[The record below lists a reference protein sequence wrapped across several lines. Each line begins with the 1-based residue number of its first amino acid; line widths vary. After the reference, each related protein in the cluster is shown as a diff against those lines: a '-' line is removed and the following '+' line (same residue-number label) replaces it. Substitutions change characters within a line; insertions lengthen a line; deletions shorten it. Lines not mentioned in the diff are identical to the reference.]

1 MRQRN
6 NIPEDAGH
14 FLRLEIDSVD
24 FKNENLTTKIRRNK
38 AEKPYFLKKD
48 IPKDLEII
56 QIFFCQVLT
65 DTDSSS
71 I

>member
-6 NIPEDAGH
+6 DIPADTGH
-14 FLRLEIDSVD
+14 FIRTEIDSKD
-24 FKNENLTTKIRRNK
+24 FTNENLTTKIRRNK
-38 AEKPYFLKKD
+38 AEKPYFLKKHT
-48 IPKDLEII
+48 PKDLEII
-56 QIFFCQVLT
+56 QIFFSQVLT